1 MEINVAEILKQIS
14 CSWELISL
22 KGNDREYKD
31 KNVIAISGRSGG
43 VWFHIVKHLFLKYQ
57 FRILLKWNYYFY
69 YYTNLKFLLLVPGRK
84 VIKSYGNFFRLA

>member
-31 KNVIAISGRSGG
+31 KNVIAISVVVVEGCD
-43 VWFHIVKHLFLKYQ
+43 FTL
-57 FRILLKWNYYFY
+57 
-69 YYTNLKFLLLVPGRK
+69 
-84 VIKSYGNFFRLA
+84 